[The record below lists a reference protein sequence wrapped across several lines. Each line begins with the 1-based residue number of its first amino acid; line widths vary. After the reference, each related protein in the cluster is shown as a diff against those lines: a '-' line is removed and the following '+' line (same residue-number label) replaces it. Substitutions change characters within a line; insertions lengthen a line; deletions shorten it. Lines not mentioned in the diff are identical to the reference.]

1 MKTARKIANIRYITG
16 NDTKTIHPCEL
27 YDTSAMPGDTAV
39 VHTPRGLL
47 ALAKVLSVVPARTEK
62 LYTRDLVIRLDLT
75 DWETHKYRAEQAEK
89 LRADL
94 DRMLADY
101 GEDNVYDL
109 VAEKDPAFKDTL
121 RRLRAMQEGPD
132 DATD

>member
-1 MKTARKIANIRYITG
+1 MKTSRKIANIRYITG
-16 NDTKTIHPCEL
+16 NDQKTIHPCEL

-47 ALAKVLSVVPARTEK
+47 ALAKVLSIVPASTEK
-62 LYTRDLVIRLDLT
+62 LYPRDLVIRLDLT
-75 DWETHKYRAEQAEK
+75 DWETHKHRAEQAEK

-94 DRMLADY
+94 DRMLEDY

-121 RRLRAMQEGPD
+121 RRLRALQEG
-132 DATD
+132 